1 MTTIENKQ
9 NKNIQITKKKMRQRL
24 NKTNDKNT
32 NDTSKKGRHDEI
44 EKLKEKGIIGGI
56 LHLITLIFNFYALIS
71 CVSALYDYINGTHKS
86 EDVDLFKTILPQFV
100 AVMVGIVSSP
110 LAMRV
115 VNRTYED
122 NINLCSDSEQAHKCF
137 SQVLKCC
144 FNSIIFIILYQLQYM
159 FTIDE
164 LLLSKKNNINN
175 GIGLFNCIIIGFGL
189 FLFLHLYRT
198 FVLGEPYKHQK
209 ETSMYNPY
217 QAFITN
223 NKSYSMIVT
232 VSIVCKIIQASIIL
246 PICDEMLFRMFFY
259 HRMNIIF
266 LNEGGNGYITYI
278 VGSRHGNL
286 LIALITSL
294 LFNAYNADKKVDK
307 KHYLISI
314 LPGIVKGMVL
324 HIILFSSTN
333 NNGIGMGGNVINC
346 IIVHSCCNFL
356 LCLIVLYK
364 KQFWLWP

>member
-1 MTTIENKQ
+1 
-9 NKNIQITKKKMRQRL
+9 MRQRL
-24 NKTNDKNT
+24 NKKNDKNT

-100 AVMVGIVSSP
+100 AVMVGIVTSP

-137 SQVLKCC
+137 SQILKCC
-144 FNSIIFIILYQLQYM
+144 FNSIIFLILYQLQYM

-294 LFNAYNADKKVDK
+294 LFNAYNADKKVVENTITDDQIGGTVNNELK
-307 KHYLISI
+307 YVFDNFTLSCYVRHFLRAHLTHSDIGYERQLELGKSFDLD
-314 LPGIVKGMVL
+314 LLNTIV
-324 HIILFSSTN
+324 FSSLKLRISFT
-333 NNGIGMGGNVINC
+333 
-346 IIVHSCCNFL
+346 L
-356 LCLIVLYK
+356 
-364 KQFWLWP
+364 